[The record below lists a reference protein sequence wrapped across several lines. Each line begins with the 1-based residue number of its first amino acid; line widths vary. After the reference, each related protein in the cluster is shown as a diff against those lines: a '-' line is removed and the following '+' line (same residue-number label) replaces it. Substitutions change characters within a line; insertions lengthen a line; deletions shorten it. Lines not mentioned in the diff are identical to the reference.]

1 MSKSYPS
8 FNASLNPTITEQKF
22 KDIRKTVFDL
32 EDEWI
37 KEIPIN
43 IGGNRHIFKVNQ
55 FQSKSWNPGKP
66 IIDHKFFIVPDKL
79 EYIKSMRLPSKKNL
93 IDNIHIHV
101 FWYTVLGKNRYDSRD
116 YLRWQLTDR
125 NPFVINTDQKVGHD
139 EIYPCDAPKNGIIY
153 FDGTKSIKDYIRY
166 FRNELERSLNSYLE
180 LEDLSRSLSGRKAV
194 KRTIDGIY
202 SSRDGRTSVVKDLL
216 GTSFTPQIT
225 GELSIEQLDNERL
238 GKLQSEYQKEQEEE
252 QRTKRQRSE
261 REEMN
266 KIEEEMKYDTDADV
280 RLMLEEADQEPLK
293 RTKSMEDL
301 DAIISSYRAVNRIN
315 KRESPLVPINSSDSD
330 LGGGKNKKSNRRS
343 TRKSSRKSS
352 RKSTRRS
359 TRKSSR
365 KSTRRST
372 RRSTR
377 KSSRRKK

>member
-8 FNASLNPTITEQKF
+8 FNASLNPTITEQEF

-43 IGGNRHIFKVNQ
+43 IGGNRHIFKINQ

-79 EYIKSMRLPSKKNL
+79 EYENSMRLPSKKNL

-139 EIYPCDAPKNGIIY
+139 EIYPEGAKKGIIY

-180 LEDLSRSLSGRKAV
+180 LEDLSRTFSGRKAV
-194 KRTIDGIY
+194 RQEKLAPGINILQ
-202 SSRDGRTSVVKDLL
+202 SRDKK
-216 GTSFTPQIT
+216 PQ
-225 GELSIEQLDNERL
+225 
-238 GKLQSEYQKEQEEE
+238 
-252 QRTKRQRSE
+252 
-261 REEMN
+261 
-266 KIEEEMKYDTDADV
+266 
-280 RLMLEEADQEPLK
+280 
-293 RTKSMEDL
+293 
-301 DAIISSYRAVNRIN
+301 
-315 KRESPLVPINSSDSD
+315 
-330 LGGGKNKKSNRRS
+330 
-343 TRKSSRKSS
+343 
-352 RKSTRRS
+352 
-359 TRKSSR
+359 
-365 KSTRRST
+365 
-372 RRSTR
+372 
-377 KSSRRKK
+377 